1 MVKKMPSRDGN
12 ELEDP
17 GCLLRQLEDAAAPV
31 VRSVTSLYFTQM
43 QIRRGVYSRAAFISL
58 SASNCAALIRG
69 RRLFEGGVYSRKYGI
84 YHLRSSLCKPPHA
97 IQIQLEKNVGETIKT
112 GIGMCRTGC

>member
-1 MVKKMPSRDGN
+1 
-12 ELEDP
+12 
-17 GCLLRQLEDAAAPV
+17 
-31 VRSVTSLYFTQM
+31 M

-84 YHLRSSLCKPPHA
+84 TLQELILGGGGGGGGGGPGGLLNFEPTLAVWWLHVDKP
-97 IQIQLEKNVGETIKT
+97 
-112 GIGMCRTGC
+112 

>member
-17 GCLLRQLEDAAAPV
+17 GCLLRQLEDAAPV

-69 RRLFEGGVYSRKYGI
+69 RRLFEGGVYSRKYGM
-84 YHLRSSLCKPPHA
+84 YNVTTFA
-97 IQIQLEKNVGETIKT
+97 ISK
-112 GIGMCRTGC
+112 

>member
-17 GCLLRQLEDAAAPV
+17 GCLLRQLEDAAPV

-58 SASNCAALIRG
+58 SAFNCAALIRG
-69 RRLFEGGVYSRKYGI
+69 RRLFEGGVYSRKYG
-84 YHLRSSLCKPPHA
+84 
-97 IQIQLEKNVGETIKT
+97 TIK
-112 GIGMCRTGC
+112 GRCRYYGRYQLWVSYSTRLDLT

>member
-1 MVKKMPSRDGN
+1 MVKKMPLWDGN

-17 GCLLRQLEDAAAPV
+17 GCLLRQLEDAAPV

-69 RRLFEGGVYSRKYGI
+69 RRLFEGGVYSRKYGR
-84 YHLRSSLCKPPHA
+84 YCHVGTHRSVAEASLTEAAVKSRA
-97 IQIQLEKNVGETIKT
+97 LG
-112 GIGMCRTGC
+112 